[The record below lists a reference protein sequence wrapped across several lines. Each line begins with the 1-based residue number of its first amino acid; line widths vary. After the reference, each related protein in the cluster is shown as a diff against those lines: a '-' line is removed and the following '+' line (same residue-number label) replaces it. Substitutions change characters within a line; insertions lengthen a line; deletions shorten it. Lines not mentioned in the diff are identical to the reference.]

1 MDAMASGREYPRA
14 PLVGVGAVVI
24 RDGEVLLVKRKYEPG
39 KGLWSIPG
47 GLVELGE
54 RLRDAVRREILEET
68 GVEVEVGALLDV
80 IDNIVRD
87 EDGRVRFHYV
97 LVDFLAKP
105 LGGSA
110 RASGDA
116 EETKWF
122 KRDELRPGELTK
134 TAARLLEKM
143 GFLGG

>member
-1 MDAMASGREYPRA
+1 MSSGREYPRA

-24 RDGEVLLVKRKYEPG
+24 RDGEEVLLVKRKYEPG

-68 GVEVEVGALLDV
+68 GMEVEVEELLDV

-105 LGGSA
+105 LEGSP

-116 EETKWF
+116 EEARWF
-122 KRDELRPGELTK
+122 KREELKPGELTR
-134 TAARLLEKM
+134 TAARLLEKI